1 MGLDYR
7 GYAAYSIYF
16 KMGWEMSPPQKSPFF
31 VSFREKIEMRREK
44 K

>member
-1 MGLDYR
+1 MSLDYR
-7 GYAAYSIYF
+7 AYAAYSIYF
-16 KMGWEMSPPQKSPFF
+16 KMGWEMSPPKSPFF